1 MNKIQ
6 ASSTALE
13 RVMRMRWNRGAR
25 GKKDFSRWTG
35 VFEKENQQSFHCVWS
50 WDNTLLSCPSTHTH
64 TPPYSPTFSHKS
76 FDKWLAHRCCWSTPL
91 HSCPCPSQHGNGG
104 PRSYS
109 TQQLP
114 PPSWQPRRT
123 QCPPDDWKSSHNHNR
138 GSRSWHAVAQR
149 VKQVAD
155 IVCWALRTGVSQ
167 SRDQDKEGV
176 ELLSY
181 QGMWL
186 IMSRRIQIC
195 HCVWLCVWPAAG
207 MWLPSG
213 WKEKVFIASRGG
225 RALCFDVELQGKFV
239 VKIHVF

>member
-13 RVMRMRWNRGAR
+13 CVMRMRWNRGAR

-64 TPPYSPTFSHKS
+64 THPYSPTFSHKS

-104 PRSYS
+104 PQSYS

-114 PPSWQPRRT
+114 PP
-123 QCPPDDWKSSHNHNR
+123 PPDSPGGHSAHPTTGNPVITTT
-138 GSRSWHAVAQR
+138 VAQG
-149 VKQVAD
+149 
-155 IVCWALRTGVSQ
+155 LGTP
-167 SRDQDKEGV
+167 
-176 ELLSY
+176 
-181 QGMWL
+181 
-186 IMSRRIQIC
+186 
-195 HCVWLCVWPAAG
+195 WP
-207 MWLPSG
+207 S
-213 WKEKVFIASRGG
+213 E
-225 RALCFDVELQGKFV
+225 
-239 VKIHVF
+239 